1 MSAKPAQQIWETAL
15 GELQIEV
22 NKSNFRTWLGG
33 TTGLSFK
40 DCEFV
45 VGVPNTF
52 VAEYLEKNLCSLI
65 EKVLTGLTQSKVK
78 VNFCVGEHEEKT
90 RAQPKNLPLFNPR
103 YTFDSFIVG
112 RSNQMAYAAAL
123 QVVEKPGQAYNPLF
137 IHGSAGLGKTHL
149 LHAIGHAAVASGLEV
164 LYVSAEQFTNEL
176 VSAIREDRTGEFRNK
191 YRGVDMLLV
200 DDIQFFGGK
209 ERTKE
214 NFFYTFNELHANNR
228 QIAITSDCLP
238 REIPRLRERLRSRF
252 EWGLVADLQQP
263 DFDTRLAILKTKAE
277 QDKVD
282 ITPDALEFIALQ
294 IKENIRALEGSLNR
308 VVAYSKLLKTLVT
321 PDLAARALEN
331 IACKEPVPVPPSP
344 ALIAEAVAADFQIS
358 LSDLKGRK
366 RNEATVLARQVSMYL
381 IRQETDR
388 SLSEIGRELGGRS
401 PATISYAYEKIANC
415 INNDPHLRRQV
426 FNIQQKLHATPD
438 FIPRK

>member
-1 MSAKPAQQIWETAL
+1 MMARPAQHIWETAL

-22 NKSNFRTWLGG
+22 NKSNFRTWLKG
-33 TTGLSFK
+33 TTGLSFI
-40 DCEFV
+40 DGEFI

-52 VAEYLEKNLCSLI
+52 VAEYLEKNLYSLI

-78 VNFCVGEHEEKT
+78 VNFCVGEREEKPLK
-90 RAQPKNLPLFNPR
+90 QQKNLPLFNPR

-112 RSNQMAYAAAL
+112 RSNQMAYVAAL

-137 IHGSAGLGKTHL
+137 IHGAAGLGKTHL
-149 LHAIGHAAVASGLEV
+149 LQAIGHAAVTNGLNV

-176 VSAIREDRTGEFRNK
+176 LGAIREDRTGEFRNK
-191 YRGVDMLLV
+191 YRGADMLLV
-200 DDIQFFGGK
+200 DDVQFFGGK

-214 NFFYTFNELHANNR
+214 NFFYTFNELHASNR
-228 QIAITSDCLP
+228 QIAVTSDCPP

-252 EWGLVADLQQP
+252 EWGLVADLQPP
-263 DFDTRLAILKTKAE
+263 DFDTRLAILKNKAE
-277 QDKVD
+277 QDRVD
-282 ITPDALEFIALQ
+282 IAPDALEFIALQ

-308 VVAYSKLLKTLVT
+308 VIAYSKLLKAMVT
-321 PDLAARALEN
+321 PDVAARALDN
-331 IACKEPVPVPPSP
+331 IACKEPAPIPPSP
-344 ALIAEAVAADFQIS
+344 ALITEAVSASFQVTP
-358 LSDLKGRK
+358 SDLKGRK

-381 IRQETDR
+381 MRQETDC

-401 PATISYAYEKIANC
+401 PATISYAYEKIANS

-426 FNIQQKLHATPD
+426 FNIQQKLHSTPD
-438 FIPRK
+438 

>member
-1 MSAKPAQQIWETAL
+1 MSAKTAQQIWETAL

-22 NKSNFRTWLGG
+22 NKSNFQTWLGG

-40 DCEFV
+40 DGEFV
-45 VGVPNTF
+45 VGVPSTF

-65 EKVLTGLTQSKVK
+65 EKVLAGLIQSKVK
-78 VNFCVGEHEEKT
+78 VNFCVGEREEKT
-90 RAQPKNLPLFNPR
+90 PTQQKNLPLFNPR

-137 IHGSAGLGKTHL
+137 IHGATGLGKTHL
-149 LHAIGHAAVASGLEV
+149 LHAIGHAAVANGLEV

-176 VSAIREDRTGEFRNK
+176 ISAIREDRTREFRNK
-191 YRGVDMLLV
+191 YRSVDMLLV
-200 DDIQFFGGK
+200 DDVQFFGGK

-228 QIAITSDCLP
+228 QIAITSDCPP
-238 REIPRLRERLRSRF
+238 REIPQLRERLRSRF
-252 EWGLVADLQQP
+252 EWGLVADLQPP

-294 IKENIRALEGSLNR
+294 IKENIRTLEGSLNR
-308 VVAYSKLLKTLVT
+308 VVAYSKLLRAMVT
-321 PDLAARALEN
+321 PDLAARALED
-331 IACKEPVPVPPSP
+331 IACKEPGPVPPSP
-344 ALIAEAVAADFQIS
+344 ALIAEAVATDFQVT
-358 LSDLKGRK
+358 LSDLKGRR
-366 RNEATVLARQVSMYL
+366 RNGTTVLARQVSMYL
-381 IRQETDR
+381 MRQETDC

-401 PATISYAYEKIANC
+401 PATISYAYEKIANS

-426 FNIQQKLHATPD
+426 FNIQQKLHAAPD
-438 FIPRK
+438 FITRR

>member
-22 NKSNFRTWLGG
+22 NKSNFQTWLRG
-33 TTGLSFK
+33 TTGLGFNNG
-40 DCEFV
+40 DFV

-65 EKVLTGLTQSKVK
+65 EKVLAGLIQSKVK
-78 VNFCVGEHEEKT
+78 VSFCVGEPEEKS
-90 RAQPKNLPLFNPR
+90 PKQQKKLSLFNPR

-123 QVVEKPGQAYNPLF
+123 QVVEKPGHAYNPLF
-137 IHGSAGLGKTHL
+137 IHGAAGLGKTHL
-149 LHAIGHAAVASGLEV
+149 LHAIGHAAVANGLEV

-176 VSAIREDRTGEFRNK
+176 VSAIREEKTGEFRKK

-200 DDIQFFGGK
+200 DDIQFFDGK

-214 NFFYTFNELHANNR
+214 NFFYTFNELHASNR
-228 QIAITSDCLP
+228 QIAITSDCSP
-238 REIPRLRERLRSRF
+238 RDIPRLRERLRSRF
-252 EWGLVADLQQP
+252 EWGLVADLQPP
-263 DFDTRLAILKTKAE
+263 DFDTRLAILKNRAE
-277 QDKVD
+277 QGKVN

-308 VVAYSKLLKTLVT
+308 VIAYSKLLKAMVT
-321 PDLAARALEN
+321 PELAARALED
-331 IACKEPVPVPPSP
+331 IACKEPEPVPLSP
-344 ALIAEAVAADFQIS
+344 ASITEAVATDFQVT

-366 RNEATVLARQVSMYL
+366 RNEANVLARQVSMYL
-381 IRQETDR
+381 MRQETDC

-401 PATISYAYEKIANC
+401 PATISYAYEKIANN
-415 INNDPHLRRQV
+415 IKNDPHLRRQV
-426 FNIQQKLHATPD
+426 FNIQQKLHSA
-438 FIPRK
+438 